1 VKKQLKNQVSKVKS
15 KLKSAKD
22 LKLVDNLD
30 KQIAEYMSAFYDYV
44 DNEKVKGDAFSEWKR
59 VGWAITNEIQKT
71 FEEAVALEM
80 TSNIK
85 QVAKNVTDATS
96 AMKTQEIVSATDEQN
111 RGMTEIARAM
121 SDVQLITQEINTSME
136 EQQTGANEVSR
147 AMEKIN
153 SITQEVKN
161 AMKDAQT
168 RRDLPRIKL

>member
-111 RGMTEIARAM
+111 RGM
-121 SDVQLITQEINTSME
+121 
-136 EQQTGANEVSR
+136 
-147 AMEKIN
+147 EKIN